1 MVKRQLYISLFVLVV
16 LGIMGLY
23 HSVRGDNLGKGTF
36 RMYPSLRVPT
46 YSPRNQYYPDPYQN
60 TRREHYSPRH
70 QSDTPRSHYEREPDY
85 YPPQYVAMAKKDKH
99 KLSKSAQNWIS
110 GGEVSDSFV
119 HGVKELILMDL
130 EQLHVH
136 EDTHLSIVETHRRLR
151 DSTPNTTGAFKF
163 TRWPTLDVLQPV
175 PFVEFYSL
183 LSSALIMFHIALTPF
198 NGIQLA
204 NEAYGLFI
212 PGLGYTAYKQ
222 HSQALWSIIHTLL
235 PTTRSDIKTHIMCT
249 RSTQDGY
256 QLLWLVGSQVVKV
269 WSNLQSVPE
278 PRFQD
283 DDNVFSFCESM
294 ELYKILRRM
303 RGQGLNDKEIGI
315 KYLIGIRGKHEALAQ
330 SMAQQLTKVELVDGI
345 LPSDWSLSA
354 MSNLLNTTVTGSVL
368 NEMRLSPAR
377 QRRPY
382 FRANVV
388 SEEGSDYVYV
398 DDDDA
403 SDFYS
408 STTPS
413 INTTTNTRFSD
424 PQQQRGQSRGQHRGQ
439 LKTHQHRDRGSEHN
453 RRTPRFD
460 GNCAACGRYGHKMSH
475 CDHLAIY
482 YNIQRA
488 MKGMEPDVIKMVE
501 ENWMKKN
508 KKYVGDGALT
518 PSQVVANLVSSQMDM
533 DKVFADIDWESWTDS
548 SGFTLQEEYA
558 NTSE

>member
-1 MVKRQLYISLFVLVV
+1 
-16 LGIMGLY
+16 
-23 HSVRGDNLGKGTF
+23 
-36 RMYPSLRVPT
+36 
-46 YSPRNQYYPDPYQN
+46 
-60 TRREHYSPRH
+60 
-70 QSDTPRSHYEREPDY
+70 
-85 YPPQYVAMAKKDKH
+85 MAKKDKH